1 MSDHGATS
9 TLDGPIPYSVTA
21 HPVTGINNGKF
32 GIWLFLASEV
42 MLFGALFSAY
52 VLLRVGALA
61 WPTGREA
68 GLDITVGMV
77 NTFILIGSSVTIV
90 MSWASLKLGTFERRA
105 GETAAAQKHFNN
117 YRMWMG
123 ITIACAVVFLSVKLA
138 YEWPEKFSHG
148 HYPKTSN
155 FYALYF
161 LITGLHGLH
170 ILGGVIVMAYLLGPG
185 ATLWQSNPEKLT
197 NRIECTGLYWHFV
210 DLVWIFLFPLFY
222 LL

>member
-1 MSDHGATS
+1 MSNHTAHATA
-9 TLDGPIPYSVTA
+9 DGEIIHSVSS

-32 GIWLFLASEV
+32 AIWLFLASEV
-42 MLFGALFSAY
+42 MLFGALFSSY
-52 VLLRVGALA
+52 VLLRVGSLE

-68 GLDITVGMV
+68 GLNITVGMI

-90 MSWASLKLGTFERRA
+90 MAWASLKLKDPAKFKMYLWA
-105 GETAAAQKHFNN
+105 
-117 YRMWMG
+117 
-123 ITIACAVVFLSVKLA
+123 TIVCASIFLIVKLT
-138 YEWPEKFSHG
+138 YEWPEKFAHN
-148 HYPKTSN
+148 HYPRTSN

-161 LITGLHGLH
+161 LITGLHGIH
-170 ILGGVIVMAYLLGPG
+170 ILGGILVMLYLVLPG
-185 ATLWQSNPEKLT
+185 ASMWNTNPEKLT